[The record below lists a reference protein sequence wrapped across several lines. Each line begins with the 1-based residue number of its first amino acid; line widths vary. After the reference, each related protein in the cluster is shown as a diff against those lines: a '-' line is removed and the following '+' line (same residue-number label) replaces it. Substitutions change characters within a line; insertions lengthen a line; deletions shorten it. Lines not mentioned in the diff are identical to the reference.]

1 MGNHYI
7 PRYYLKGFAT
17 VEDSGQI
24 YLYRKGQVV
33 GIKTNIVNVGQENDL
48 YPDAIESKIAQEVE
62 QIANPILDKI
72 RNFQLPTQDEKI
84 NFARYIMVMRIRV
97 PKQKAW
103 FQRGGPEILKE
114 TINEIDKELLE
125 LEELHPD
132 KKEIV
137 NKRRQELRNFSP

>member
-1 MGNHYI
+1 
-7 PRYYLKGFAT
+7 
-17 VEDSGQI
+17 
-24 YLYRKGQVV
+24 
-33 GIKTNIVNVGQENDL
+33 
-48 YPDAIESKIAQEVE
+48 
-62 QIANPILDKI
+62 
-72 RNFQLPTQDEKI
+72 
-84 NFARYIMVMRIRV
+84 MVMRIRV